1 MKNIKIRNKTIGIGH
16 PLFFIAEA
24 GVNHNGSLKNAFK
37 LIDIAKNAKA
47 DAVKFQTFNTDDI
60 ILKTAPKS
68 KYHIRT
74 TGSDESQTWY
84 ELLKTQELSFDMHK
98 KIINYCNKKKI
109 IFLSTP
115 YDISSVDLLKEL
127 VPAYKIASTDNNN
140 LPLIEYIAK
149 KKKPMFISTAMAS
162 MEEIKETVKCVK
174 KYLQNKFVLLQC
186 TGNYPSR
193 LSDTNLR
200 VMKTYKKK
208 FNCLVG
214 YSDHTQEIINPI
226 AATAMEAS
234 VYEKHFTIDKK
245 LYGPDHAMSL
255 SPKELK
261 DTISLVRTTELVL
274 GNKNKKVLIS
284 EKQNRLKLKK
294 VLLLIK
300 RLKNTILNKKMISI
314 KRPGDGISPRYF
326 NEISKYK
333 ILKDINKDTVIKK
346 KDLKKIK

>member
-1 MKNIKIRNKTIGIGH
+1 
-16 PLFFIAEA
+16 
-24 GVNHNGSLKNAFK
+24 
-37 LIDIAKNAKA
+37 
-47 DAVKFQTFNTDDI
+47 
-60 ILKTAPKS
+60 
-68 KYHIRT
+68 
-74 TGSDESQTWY
+74 
-84 ELLKTQELSFDMHK
+84 
-98 KIINYCNKKKI
+98 
-109 IFLSTP
+109 
-115 YDISSVDLLKEL
+115 
-127 VPAYKIASTDNNN
+127 
-140 LPLIEYIAK
+140 
-149 KKKPMFISTAMAS
+149 
-162 MEEIKETVKCVK
+162 
-174 KYLQNKFVLLQC
+174 
-186 TGNYPSR
+186 
-193 LSDTNLR
+193 
-200 VMKTYKKK
+200 MKTYKKK

-294 VLLLIK
+294 SIVTNQKIK
-300 RLKNTILNKKMISI
+300 KNTILNKKMISI